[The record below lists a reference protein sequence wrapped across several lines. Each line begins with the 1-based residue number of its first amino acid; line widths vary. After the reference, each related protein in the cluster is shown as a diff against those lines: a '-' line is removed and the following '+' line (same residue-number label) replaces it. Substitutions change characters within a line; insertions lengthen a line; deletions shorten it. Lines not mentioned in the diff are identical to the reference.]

1 MDKSPEDFCEST
13 DLLTLKYLKA
23 YVSHSDLIVRVNRL
37 LTQLQEEQA
46 KDSPSNDEEDSD
58 LGRHT
63 SSYLEIE
70 WV

>member
-37 LTQLQEEQA
+37 LTQLQKEQA
-46 KDSPSNDEEDSD
+46 NVSQAKDEEDSD
-58 LGRHT
+58 LESNT
-63 SSYLEIE
+63 SSYPELEGY
-70 WV
+70 